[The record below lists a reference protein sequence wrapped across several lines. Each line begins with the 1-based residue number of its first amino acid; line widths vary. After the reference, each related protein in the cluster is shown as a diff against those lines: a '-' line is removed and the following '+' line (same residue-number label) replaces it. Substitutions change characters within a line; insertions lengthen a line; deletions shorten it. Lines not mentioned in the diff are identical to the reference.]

1 MKRWADPRCETRLGA
16 SHRRRGQPCQ
26 DASGWMEAS
35 DRQGRPV
42 RFLAVSD
49 GHGAAQHPQ
58 SATGS
63 RLACEIALRRAAH
76 DLAQRDT
83 AEEPETFWRQWLS
96 RELPGAV
103 VAGWNQAVAQH
114 WSLSLGE
121 PADTFSPILY
131 GATLGL
137 LVLTPRGWGYTGLGD
152 WDLLELAPH
161 TAGRFVSQEPWIAG
175 DPEATHSLCLPG
187 AERWFASR
195 SGWCSLRDRAAPFC
209 LVLSSDGLRKS
220 CRSDAD
226 FFTLAQ
232 FLSELP
238 LGQPRPAA
246 SGAIAA
252 EGLAPNRGLSSPA
265 ADAAL
270 NGGGAPPPQ
279 DPVEDS
285 LAAALDRI
293 SSQGSGDDISVAIA
307 AWGKADADHAELP
320 DTGAAADGCPRRGWI
335 VQPPF
340 SGRIGLGA
348 PPAELGRH
356 GVSPADGSDRSL
368 GAGLVPPRRA
378 EAASTPRRSATR
390 PSRRWL
396 LASLLG
402 LGMGL
407 VWLLPRPAPPPLG
420 RSSGPH
426 PRRAAPGTLTPPQE
440 RVLRRLVAELC
451 HTGSLPRD
459 AEASARLARRLKGA
473 FSARKASF
481 EQLRRQPAS
490 SLAQPLKAL
499 ERDPLGALIAWSH
512 DPASA
517 EGLSPQRLRRL
528 GACEA
533 LTASLSQRWRSTTP
547 ESAGADRVAAPK
559 AAAPPLGAAPPSAP
573 AGARPG
579 RRP

>member
-1 MKRWADPRCETRLGA
+1 
-16 SHRRRGQPCQ
+16 
-26 DASGWMEAS
+26 
-35 DRQGRPV
+35 
-42 RFLAVSD
+42 
-49 GHGAAQHPQ
+49 
-58 SATGS
+58 
-63 RLACEIALRRAAH
+63 LACEIALLRAAH

-83 AEEPETFWRQWLS
+83 AEEPEAFWRQWLS

-103 VAGWNQAVAQH
+103 VAGWNRAVAQH
-114 WSLSLGE
+114 WSLTLGE

-137 LVLTPRGWGYTGLGD
+137 LVLAPRGWGYTGLGD

-161 TAGRFVSQEPWIAG
+161 AAGRFVSQEPWSAG

-226 FFTLAQ
+226 FFTLAH

-238 LGQPRPAA
+238 LGQPCPAA
-246 SGAIAA
+246 PGAIAA
-252 EGLAPNRGLSSPA
+252 EGLAPNHGLSSPA
-265 ADAAL
+265 ADVAL
-270 NGGGAPPPQ
+270 DGGGAPSPQ
-279 DPVEDS
+279 DPAEGS

-320 DTGAAADGCPRRGWI
+320 DTGAAADGCPRGAWI

-348 PPAELGRH
+348 PPAEVGRH
-356 GVSPADGSDRSL
+356 SASAADAMDRTPC
-368 GAGLVPPRRA
+368 AGLAPPRGA
-378 EAASTPRRSATR
+378 EPASTPRRSATR
-390 PSRRWL
+390 PSRLWL
-396 LASLLG
+396 LAALLG
-402 LGMGL
+402 LGLGL
-407 VWLLPRPAPPPLG
+407 VWLLPRSAPPPFG
-420 RSSGPH
+420 RSGGP
-426 PRRAAPGTLTPPQE
+426 PPRAAPGTLTPPQE

-451 HTGSLPRD
+451 DTGSPPRD

-481 EQLRRQPAS
+481 EQLRRHPAS

-512 DPASA
+512 DPTSA
-517 EGLSPQRLRRL
+517 EGVSPQRLRRL

-533 LTASLSQRWRSTTP
+533 LTASLSQRWRSTT
-547 ESAGADRVAAPK
+547 EVSAGADRVGAPN

-573 AGARPG
+573 ARARPG